1 MEQQARRGRAHSELW
16 QQGNLGAHHRFVIEN
31 GLFRLELVSGH
42 IYPNPELQSPLLDE
56 VDACIQ
62 RLKLDDQGCKKV
74 RARHFSDYIQGF
86 YTAEFLRQR
95 SPFVWFEARRQG
107 LL

>member
-1 MEQQARRGRAHSELW
+1 M
-16 QQGNLGAHHRFVIEN
+16 
-31 GLFRLELVSGH
+31 
-42 IYPNPELQSPLLDE
+42 DE
-56 VDACIQ
+56 VDARIQ

-74 RARHFSDYIQGF
+74 RARHFSDYVQGF
-86 YTAEFLRQR
+86 YTAEFLRQH